1 MLFSPLES
9 YFLSTM
15 NDCLHPCLFLL
26 LSFPFSRTTVG
37 YSQVCV
43 CVCVP
48 WSLRYCVCV
57 CFHMLVCAPAKF
69 HFQFCCVYPADSLQS
84 VDKKPAMTAR
94 ANVAELLKR
103 LTERVKLMA
112 VNPEQVFIKRTDL

>member
-1 MLFSPLES
+1 M
-9 YFLSTM
+9 Y
-15 NDCLHPCLFLL
+15 
-26 LSFPFSRTTVG
+26 
-37 YSQVCV
+37 VCV
-43 CVCVP
+43 CVF
-48 WSLRYCVCV
+48 SHACVCV
-57 CFHMLVCAPAKF
+57 PAKF

-112 VNPEQVFIKRTDL
+112 VNPEQLFIKRTDL